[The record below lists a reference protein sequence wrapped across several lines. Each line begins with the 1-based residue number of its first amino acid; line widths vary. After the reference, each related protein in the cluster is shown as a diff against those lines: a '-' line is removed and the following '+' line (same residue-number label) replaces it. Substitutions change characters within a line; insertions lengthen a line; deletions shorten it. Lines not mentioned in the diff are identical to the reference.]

1 MVIQGDQRGRT
12 LGYPTANL
20 SIDGLHPPKFGVY
33 AALVD
38 ILTGPYKG
46 TYHGATSI
54 GKKPMFGENIPNCE
68 TFILNFDGNLY
79 GETLSIALVD
89 FIRPEMKFKELELM
103 INQMEA
109 DCVAVSSLLESL

>member
-1 MVIQGDQRGRT
+1 
-12 LGYPTANL
+12 
-20 SIDGLHPPKFGVY
+20 
-33 AALVD
+33 
-38 ILTGPYKG
+38 
-46 TYHGATSI
+46 HGSTSI